1 MAKIIKCSI
10 VCIFAPVKTEI
21 GLDIQTAASFLR
33 NGALVGIPTETV
45 YGLAANALNPDA
57 VLQIFRVKGRPTF
70 NPLIVH
76 VHDAAQFS
84 LYAEEVP
91 DVIKLL
97 AQHFCPGPLTFVLP
111 KKSVIPDLVTGG
123 GNTVALRVP
132 GHPLTLQL
140 LKSLDFPLAA
150 PSANPFGYISPVTA
164 LHVQEQLD
172 GKVAYILDGGPSMI
186 GVESTVVMMR
196 GESVVVLRVGGVSIE
211 SLREVYPKVVVEMNQ
226 SSNPKSP
233 GQLKSH
239 YAPRI
244 PLKLGTISELLN
256 LHSHQKIAVLSFRET
271 FNHSAIIAHEVLSS
285 EGNDA
290 EAARNLFAALRRLD
304 QTNADI
310 IIAEKLPEKGLG
322 MAINDR
328 LERAAAD
335 H

>member
-1 MAKIIKCSI
+1 M
-10 VCIFAPVKTEI
+10 CIFTAVKTAI
-21 GLDIQTAASFLR
+21 GQDIQTTSAFLR
-33 NGALVGIPTETV
+33 KGELVGIPTETV
-45 YGLAANALNPDA
+45 YGLAANALDPEA
-57 VLQIFRVKGRPTF
+57 VLRIFQVKGRPTF

-76 VHDAAQFS
+76 VHDANQFS
-84 LYAEEVP
+84 LYANEVP

-97 AQHFCPGPLTFVLP
+97 AEHFCPGPLTFVLP
-111 KKSVIPDLVTGG
+111 KKSIIPDLVTGG

-196 GESVVVLRVGGVSIE
+196 DENLVVLRVGGVSVE
-211 SLREVYPKVVVEMNQ
+211 SLREVYPHVVVEINQ

-244 PLKLGTISELLN
+244 PLKLGVIDQLLVE
-256 LHSHQKIAVLSFRET
+256 HSDKKMAVLSFKNT
-271 FNHSAIIAHEVLSS
+271 FSHAAITALEVLSA
-285 EGNDA
+285 EGSDT

-310 IIAEKLPEKGLG
+310 IIAEKLPDKGLG

-328 LERAAAD
+328 LERAAAA

>member
-1 MAKIIKCSI
+1 M
-10 VCIFAPVKTEI
+10 KTPI
-21 GLDIQTAASFLR
+21 GTDIQQAALQLR
-33 NGALVGIPTETV
+33 EGRLVGIPTETV
-45 YGLAANALNPDA
+45 YGLAANALDPEV
-57 VLQIFRVKGRPTF
+57 VLQIFQAKGRPTF

-76 VHDAAQFS
+76 VHDANQFS
-84 LYAEEVP
+84 LYAHEVP
-91 DVIKLL
+91 NVIKLL
-97 AQHFCPGPLTFVLP
+97 AEHFCPGPLTFVLP
-111 KKSVIPDLVTGG
+111 KKSIIPDLVTGG

-132 GHPLTLQL
+132 GHSLTLQL

-172 GKVAYILDGGPSMI
+172 GKVAYILDGGLCMI

-196 GESVVVLRVGGVSIE
+196 DENLVVLRVGGVAVE
-211 SLREVYPKVVVEMNQ
+211 SLREVYPHVVVEINQ

-244 PLKLGTISELLN
+244 PFKLGLIDQLLEQ
-256 LHSHQKIAVLSFRET
+256 HSDKKLAVLSFKNS
-271 FNHSAIIAHEVLSS
+271 FSHPAITALEVLSA
-285 EGNDA
+285 EGSDK

-328 LERAAAD
+328 LERAAAA

>member
-1 MAKIIKCSI
+1 M
-10 VCIFAPVKTEI
+10 CIFTVVKTAI
-21 GLDIQTAASFLR
+21 GQDILTASAFLR
-33 NGALVGIPTETV
+33 KGELVGIPTETV
-45 YGLAANALNPDA
+45 YGLAANALNPEA
-57 VLQIFRVKGRPTF
+57 VLRIFQVKGRPTF

-76 VHDAAQFS
+76 VHDANQFS
-84 LYAEEVP
+84 LYANEVP

-97 AQHFCPGPLTFVLP
+97 AEHFCPGPLTFVLP
-111 KKSVIPDLVTGG
+111 KKSNIPDLVTGG

-196 GESVVVLRVGGVSIE
+196 DENLVVLRVGGVSVE
-211 SLREVYPKVVVEMNQ
+211 SLREVYPHVVVEINQ

-244 PLKLGTISELLN
+244 PLKLGVINELLEQ
-256 LHSHQKIAVLSFRET
+256 HSDKKLAVLSFKNT
-271 FNHSAIIAHEVLSS
+271 FSHAAITALEVLSA
-285 EGNDA
+285 EGSDT

>member
-1 MAKIIKCSI
+1 
-10 VCIFAPVKTEI
+10 
-21 GLDIQTAASFLR
+21 
-33 NGALVGIPTETV
+33 V
-45 YGLAANALNPDA
+45 YGLAANALDPEA
-57 VLQIFRVKGRPTF
+57 VLRIFQVKGRPTF

-76 VHDAAQFS
+76 VHDANQFS
-84 LYAEEVP
+84 LYANEVP

-97 AQHFCPGPLTFVLP
+97 AEHFCPGPLTFVLP
-111 KKSVIPDLVTGG
+111 KKSIIPDLVTGG

-196 GESVVVLRVGGVSIE
+196 DENLVVLRVGGVSVE
-211 SLREVYPKVVVEMNQ
+211 SLREVYPHVVVEINQ

-244 PLKLGTISELLN
+244 PLKLGVIDQLLVE
-256 LHSHQKIAVLSFRET
+256 HSDKKMAVLSFKNT
-271 FNHSAIIAHEVLSS
+271 FSHAAITALEVLSA
-285 EGNDA
+285 EGSDT

-310 IIAEKLPEKGLG
+310 IIAEKLPDKGLG

-328 LERAAAD
+328 LERAAAA

>member
-1 MAKIIKCSI
+1 M
-10 VCIFAPVKTEI
+10 
-21 GLDIQTAASFLR
+21 
-33 NGALVGIPTETV
+33 
-45 YGLAANALNPDA
+45 
-57 VLQIFRVKGRPTF
+57 
-70 NPLIVH
+70 
-76 VHDAAQFS
+76 
-84 LYAEEVP
+84 
-91 DVIKLL
+91 
-97 AQHFCPGPLTFVLP
+97 
-111 KKSVIPDLVTGG
+111 
-123 GNTVALRVP
+123 RVP

-196 GESVVVLRVGGVSIE
+196 DENLVVLRVGGVSVE
-211 SLREVYPKVVVEMNQ
+211 SLREVYPHVVVEINQ

-244 PLKLGTISELLN
+244 PLKLGVIDQLLVE
-256 LHSHQKIAVLSFRET
+256 HSDKKMAVLSFKNT
-271 FNHSAIIAHEVLSS
+271 FSHAAITALEVLSA
-285 EGNDA
+285 EGSDT

-310 IIAEKLPEKGLG
+310 IIAEKLPDKGLG

-328 LERAAAD
+328 LERAAAA

>member
-1 MAKIIKCSI
+1 
-10 VCIFAPVKTEI
+10 VKTAI
-21 GLDIQTAASFLR
+21 GQDILTASAFLR
-33 NGALVGIPTETV
+33 KGELVGIPTETV
-45 YGLAANALNPDA
+45 YGLAANALNPEA
-57 VLQIFRVKGRPTF
+57 VLRIFQVKGRPTF

-76 VHDAAQFS
+76 VHDANQFS
-84 LYAEEVP
+84 LYANEVP

-97 AQHFCPGPLTFVLP
+97 AEHFCPGPLTFVLP
-111 KKSVIPDLVTGG
+111 KKSNIPDLVTGG

-196 GESVVVLRVGGVSIE
+196 DENLVVLRVGGVSVE
-211 SLREVYPKVVVEMNQ
+211 SLREVYPHVVVEINQ

-244 PLKLGTISELLN
+244 PLKLGVINELLEQ
-256 LHSHQKIAVLSFRET
+256 HSDKKLAVLSFKNT
-271 FNHSAIIAHEVLSS
+271 FSHAAITALEVLSA
-285 EGNDA
+285 EGSDT